1 MEKEILSNEV
11 MEEVSGGAILNPG
24 EFKYQEGQEI
34 LLDNSTN
41 KFNCG
46 LDTPVVPATITRA
59 FVTNNENCYK
69 IQYKNGDQEMIIP
82 IQEKVLEQYV
92 R

>member
-1 MEKEILSNEV
+1 MIQNEKDLEK
-11 MEEVSGGAILNPG
+11 VSGGAIEEPG
-24 EFKYQEGQEI
+24 EFKYREGQEI
-34 LLDNSTN
+34 MLDNSTN

-46 LDTPVVPATITRA
+46 LDIKAVPATISRA

-69 IQYKNGDQEMIIP
+69 IQYMCHDHEMIIP

-92 R
+92 L